1 MGRLYDIIQ
10 AHIDAQ
16 QFGASVRKVA
26 LAIGVSPTTVSNWRN
41 ITELPS
47 RENLEAIARVT
58 GVKYEEVFLAASID
72 AGYIKEPSVESV
84 VLQRRAET
92 MESDL
97 RGLAYIDGIRNRMS
111 APVDTTDTSVQAA
124 HDEVEPIERGQGH
137 DDNA

>member
-16 QFGASVRKVA
+16 QHGTSVRKVA

-58 GVKYEEVFLAASID
+58 GAKYDDVFYAASVD
-72 AGYIKEPSVESV
+72 AGYIIEGRGSNTLEGVIDAGVET
-84 VLQRRAET
+84 RRAA
-92 MESDL
+92 
-97 RGLAYIDGIRNRMS
+97 RKG
-111 APVDTTDTSVQAA
+111 
-124 HDEVEPIERGQGH
+124 EPKLPK
-137 DDNA
+137 

>member
-16 QFGASVRKVA
+16 QHGTSVRKVA

-58 GVKYEEVFLAASID
+58 GSTYEEVFYAANLD
-72 AGYIKEPSVESV
+72 AGYIVETDAT
-84 VLQRRAET
+84 LAGRAENEAAAAVT
-92 MESDL
+92 
-97 RGLAYIDGIRNRMS
+97 R
-111 APVDTTDTSVQAA
+111 QAA
-124 HDEVEPIERGQGH
+124 RKGRPNLPE
-137 DDNA
+137 